1 MGEMGAACIAS
12 TGTGMLHGTAAAMA
26 MSPIVP
32 DYSRFPSTD
41 GRDATETTG
50 DIGLAAHWVKRL
62 LHTAFIYKAK
72 ALPLWYLIPE

>member
-1 MGEMGAACIAS
+1 
-12 TGTGMLHGTAAAMA
+12 MA

-32 DYSRFPSTD
+32 DYSRYPSTD